1 MASMQATAVS
11 DALGP
16 TVAAAAASAVAATT
30 TAPAAP
36 HAAAAVASAAAAAAT
51 LPAAADVAQSSQRS
65 RNTRLQSS
73 LNVRSSSFPDP
84 NPPPL
89 FVPVLVASDLRAAY
103 LPQRDASK
111 QNKCGDG
118 DSREGACVGALEL
131 VPPHTRAYTYTH
143 TQHGSVP
150 SRMSTAAAL
159 MHSALR

>member
-84 NPPPL
+84 NPPPSL
-89 FVPVLVASDLRAAY
+89 FPY
-103 LPQRDASK
+103 LSPPISELPICHNATR
-111 QNKCGDG
+111 QNKTNAETETAARGLVWG
-118 DSREGACVGALEL
+118 LSSSYHHILE
-131 VPPHTRAYTYTH
+131 HTH
-143 TQHGSVP
+143 THTP
-150 SRMSTAAAL
+150 STAPCPL
-159 MHSALR
+159 G